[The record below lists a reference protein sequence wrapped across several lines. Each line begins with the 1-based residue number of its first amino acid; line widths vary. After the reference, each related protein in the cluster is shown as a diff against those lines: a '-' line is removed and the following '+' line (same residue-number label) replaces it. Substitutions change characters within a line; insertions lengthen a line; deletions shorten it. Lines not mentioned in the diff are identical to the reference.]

1 MLKWQ
6 IIRER
11 KEVVL
16 LNLFEMVAKM
26 LLLGAPEED
35 FIELDENT
43 SSEEISIYHEM
54 LDSAL
59 RLNEIQPLN
68 LSEDEMS
75 LANDAVDILNR
86 MI

>member
-1 MLKWQ
+1 M
-6 IIRER
+6 
-11 KEVVL
+11 
-16 LNLFEMVAKM
+16 NLFEMVAKM
-26 LLLGAPEED
+26 LLLGAQEED

>member
-1 MLKWQ
+1 M
-6 IIRER
+6 
-11 KEVVL
+11 
-16 LNLFEMVAKM
+16 NLFEMVAKM
-26 LLLGAPEED
+26 LLLGVPEED

>member
-1 MLKWQ
+1 M
-6 IIRER
+6 
-11 KEVVL
+11 
-16 LNLFEMVAKM
+16 NLFEMVAKM

-86 MI
+86 MILE

>member
-1 MLKWQ
+1 M
-6 IIRER
+6 
-11 KEVVL
+11 
-16 LNLFEMVAKM
+16 NLFEMVAKM

-68 LSEDEMS
+68 LSEDDMS
-75 LANDAVDILNR
+75 LANDAVDLLNR